1 MLLSWL
7 GLRAV
12 EHFLAE
18 IGSRDQAAWAYPLGE
33 QKGEFS
39 GAGTDIEHLLALM
52 NAGPENSLPAP
63 VVVEPEAETAAQKID
78 MGRHCRE
85 DMFYE
90 EVSLF

>member
-1 MLLSWL
+1 MLLSRL
-7 GLRAV
+7 GLRTV

-18 IGSRDQAAWAYPLGE
+18 ISSRDQAPWAHPLGE
-33 QKGEFS
+33 QKGELT

-63 VVVEPEAETAAQKID
+63 EVVEPEAETAAQEVD

-90 EVSLF
+90 EISLF